1 MNLQTLFETPLDALI
16 WIVLGIHLVM
26 VIFAASRIWRD
37 ANSVARLVGLDLAST
52 LTIAVLILI
61 SIIKENSIF
70 MDIAIAAAALG
81 YLSTIAIAKFIS
93 DQKVF

>member
-1 MNLQTLFETPLDALI
+1 MRITFDTPFEFLI
-16 WIVLGIHLVM
+16 LIVLIVHLAMAFFAVM
-26 VIFAASRIWRD
+26 RTWGGRKNAVSRLI
-37 ANSVARLVGLDLAST
+37 GLDLAST
-52 LTIAVLILI
+52 LTISVLIII
-61 SIIKENSIF
+61 SILKESSIF

>member
-1 MNLQTLFETPLDALI
+1 MEQLILDTPLEYLIFIVLIVHLIMALI
-16 WIVLGIHLVM
+16 
-26 VIFAASRIWRD
+26 AAILTWSGPN
-37 ANSVARLVGLDLAST
+37 ATSRLVGLDLAST
-52 LTIAVLILI
+52 LTIAILIII
-61 SIIKENSIF
+61 SIIKDNSIF